1 MKKPLIG
8 ITTLVDEERE
18 SYWMLPLYT
27 EAVAK
32 SGGVPVILPPLAG
45 ADEAAPAVRALDGLL
60 FTGGED
66 IDPSYYGEEP
76 RPEIGNISAKRD
88 VSEFLLMKEAVAAGK
103 PVFCICRGFQL
114 LNVFFGGTLY
124 QDLPSQYDSVIRHRQ
139 EKPYDEPAHAVSVAE
154 GSPLSRIAGAEGFG
168 VNSRHHQAVKD
179 LGRGLFAMA
188 ISEDGL
194 VESAFA
200 PGRPFVMGVQWHPEH
215 MFARDEVSRKLF
227 SAFIEACGE

>member
-8 ITTLVDEERE
+8 ITTLIDEKLE

-32 SGGVPVILPPLAG
+32 SGGVSVILPPFSG

-66 IDPSYYGEEP
+66 IDPIYYGEEIHP
-76 RPEIGNISAKRD
+76 AIGEISAKRD
-88 VSEFLLMKEAVAAGK
+88 ISEFLLMKEALAADK
-103 PVFCICRGFQL
+103 PVFCVCRGFQL

-124 QDLPSQYDSVIRHRQ
+124 QDLPSQYDSTVRHRQ
-139 EKPYDEPAHAVSVAE
+139 EKPYDKPAHAVTVAK
-154 GSPLSRIAGAEGFG
+154 GSPLARIAGTGEFG

-179 LGRGLFAMA
+179 LAQGLTAMA
-188 ISEDGL
+188 VSEDGL

-200 PGRPFVMGVQWHPEH
+200 PGHPFVMGVQWHPEH
-215 MFARDEVSRKLF
+215 MFERNKISRKLF
-227 SAFIEACGE
+227 SAFIGACGT